1 MPEYASWPRRIAAL
15 IIDWAA
21 STFVTVGIIG
31 LGDYLE
37 NPNSGWFVLGV
48 FALEVTLLT
57 ALAGGS
63 FGQLL
68 SGVRV
73 LATDGRPLNLLMALA
88 RTLLICV
95 VIVAFSASSISFIK
109 LIGVAM
115 LVAIVVDALLVRM
128 FVVPATMRLM
138 GNVNWW
144 APGPLKRW
152 WEKHGFREEVQ
163 EKRGRH
169 AARLPATAP
178 SIATACRTPV
188 TSRKQ
193 SRYGRATAR
202 T

>member
-1 MPEYASWPRRIAAL
+1 MPEYASWPRRIVAL

-68 SGVRV
+68 SGIRV

-95 VIVAFSASSISFIK
+95 VIPPLVFKSETGRGLHDMWTRSA
-109 LIGVAM
+109 AY
-115 LVAIVVDALLVRM
+115 
-128 FVVPATMRLM
+128 
-138 GNVNWW
+138 
-144 APGPLKRW
+144 
-152 WEKHGFREEVQ
+152 
-163 EKRGRH
+163 
-169 AARLPATAP
+169 
-178 SIATACRTPV
+178 
-188 TSRKQ
+188 RKE
-193 SRYGRATAR
+193 RV
-202 T
+202 

>member
-1 MPEYASWPRRIAAL
+1 MPEYASWPRRIVAL

-31 LGDYLE
+31 LGDYLA
-37 NPNSGWFVLGV
+37 PGSNSGWFVLGV

-95 VIVAFSASSISFIK
+95 VIPP
-109 LIGVAM
+109 
-115 LVAIVVDALLVRM
+115 LV
-128 FVVPATMRLM
+128 F
-138 GNVNWW
+138 
-144 APGPLKRW
+144 
-152 WEKHGFREEVQ
+152 
-163 EKRGRH
+163 
-169 AARLPATAP
+169 
-178 SIATACRTPV
+178 
-188 TSRKQ
+188 
-193 SRYGRATAR
+193 
-202 T
+202 